1 MPSLTARRLR
11 KNATDAERILWRHLR
26 NKQIAGFRFRRQHPL
41 GRFVADFVCLDRCLV
56 VEVDGGQHAESARDD
71 QRSSDLNKMGFVVLR
86 IWNNEVFKNL
96 DAVKE
101 KILMALISNKG
112 TPHLNPPP
120 QGGRKSEAMR

>member
-1 MPSLTARRLR
+1 
-11 KNATDAERILWRHLR
+11 
-26 NKQIAGFRFRRQHPL
+26 
-41 GRFVADFVCLDRCLV
+41 
-56 VEVDGGQHAESARDD
+56 
-71 QRSSDLNKMGFVVLR
+71 MGFVVLR